1 MSFSYFFFLYLLL
14 SFSFFLSFPLFFLF
28 FYFHLLSFFI
38 VVGSQI
44 ALVPKTSRDSS
55 ASISIY
61 WLKNKLIN

>member
-14 SFSFFLSFPLFFLF
+14 SFSFFLSFPLFFFF
-28 FYFHLLSFFI
+28 FYLLSFFI
-38 VVGSQI
+38 VIGSQI